1 MLDKLPNI
9 PKLNKKIILL
19 IILLFF
25 ILLIILTPILFLLSP
40 FILLG
45 FIFQKLFDLINNIH
59 RRNKN
64 FQFDL
69 NNLQNV

>member
-1 MLDKLPNI
+1 MLDKLQNI
-9 PKLNKKIILL
+9 PKLNKKSIFL
-19 IILLFF
+19 IVFLFF